1 MPQTYLTRCRLLVDD
16 LKDLTAELTEIARDT
31 EENISEVEAV
41 LAQHYLKQIL
51 ESLILATRVGRRT
64 WPSLYPQ
71 NPVIDY
77 LSITHRNI
85 YRLPITPDQRCI
97 IKKYLRLIEN
107 EIDENRGVPGPRS
120 PSQ

>member
-1 MPQTYLTRCRLLVDD
+1 MLSEAN
-16 LKDLTAELTEIARDT
+16 LKRVTSSDQNR
-31 EENISEVEAV
+31 EAYMT
-41 LAQHYLKQIL
+41 LPLPTDA
-51 ESLILATRVGRRT
+51 
-64 WPSLYPQ
+64 
-71 NPVIDY
+71 VIDY

>member
-1 MPQTYLTRCRLLVDD
+1 MAIPLPTD
-16 LKDLTAELTEIARDT
+16 A
-31 EENISEVEAV
+31 
-41 LAQHYLKQIL
+41 
-51 ESLILATRVGRRT
+51 
-64 WPSLYPQ
+64 
-71 NPVIDY
+71 VIDY

-120 PSQ
+120 PSSSQ